1 MQIHSLELADDY
13 SLIGI
18 HTSEE
23 DYRLAFLLNVQLHT
37 QFTKYKHNLDFKNG
51 AASFSI
57 FEFNDKKNQITNY
70 LISNKFIGTDNTK
83 NRKPNLFSNGA
94 TLSNV
99 SYLIP
104 EKRKVD
110 YFLKIDGEISTKELN
125 TTLAKIN
132 NINQIITSYK
142 ICPSN
147 LKSKDFL
154 IF

>member
-23 DYRLAFLLNVQLHT
+23 DYRLAFLLNTQLHT
-37 QFTKYKHNLDFKNG
+37 NYKRYKHNLDFKNG

-57 FEFNDKKNQITNY
+57 FEFIDDRNQLTNH
-70 LISNKFIGTDNTK
+70 LISNKFIGEDNTSK
-83 NRKPNLFSNGA
+83 RNPTLFSND
-94 TLSNV
+94 TTFSNI

-110 YFLKIDGEISTKELN
+110 YFLKIDGDISDAELSS
-125 TTLAKIN
+125 TIAKIN
-132 NINQIITSYK
+132 NINQVITSYK